1 MRKDEY
7 KNLLQGIMAMT
18 GDAYNQ
24 LVYDV
29 AIDYLH
35 QVLEL
40 DQWGQDQLQ
49 NAKHFWMW
57 WQEQWA
63 RRNNILVCQFG
74 LNEIDKSDF
83 EHYREV
89 ITTEFHK
96 IHSLNSLNIYPDRIV
111 MENSFAD
118 MIGVMIDQTKR
129 GATT

>member
-1 MRKDEY
+1 MRKDEH
-7 KNLLQGIMAMT
+7 KHLLQGIMAMSA
-18 GDAYNQ
+18 DAYNQ
-24 LVYDV
+24 HVYDV

-49 NAKHFWMW
+49 AASHFWVW

-63 RRNNILVCQFG
+63 RRNNILVNEFG
-74 LNEIDKSDF
+74 IAEMDKADF

-89 ITTEFHK
+89 ITAEFNK

-118 MIGVMIDQTKR
+118 MIGIMIDQTKR